1 MFIRISEAIAFLF
14 EIIYLIWI
22 RSEEKRAISVQQRV
36 IHHCA
41 MCSRFCLIVFFFLLL
56 LFFSQNVSQTPR
68 ILLFDVQHGAQMK
81 IKPRVRYTNTELWRK
96 IFFFP
101 PQVYFRSINFAK
113 ILFSLI
119 LMQTRYFAPIKFN
132 IFILNLSSIFFFYY
146 KVL

>member
-22 RSEEKRAISVQQRV
+22 RSEKKRAISVQQRV

-41 MCSRFCLIVFFFLLL
+41 MCSRFCLIVFFFFLL

-119 LMQTRYFAPIKFN
+119 LMQTRYFAPIRFN
-132 IFILNLSSIFFFYY
+132 IFILNLSSIFFFIIE
-146 KVL
+146 LL